1 MVFGVACFSE
11 ARYVFVGVCLDF
23 VVVWFCRVC
32 CFGFRWDRFLLCSWD
47 SHVLKFCL
55 DLVLSLV
62 VAGVVW
68 DLFRHTA
75 SVYLVWS
82 PPRCLDNVILP
93 N

>member
-1 MVFGVACFSE
+1 MFGVACFSE

-62 VAGVVW
+62 VAGVFGICS
-68 DLFRHTA
+68 D
-75 SVYLVWS
+75 
-82 PPRCLDNVILP
+82 ILP
-93 N
+93 ASTWFGHHRVV